1 MKANDLHAHF
11 RQADRI
17 MLGVL
22 WLLFAYA
29 LGLAAFNGGW
39 DQALLI
45 GGLTAVSVSA
55 LQALIPGGRLLR
67 CTVAEKVD
75 KKKTQN

>member
-29 LGLAAFNGGW
+29 LGLAAFNGG
-39 DQALLI
+39 
-45 GGLTAVSVSA
+45 
-55 LQALIPGGRLLR
+55 
-67 CTVAEKVD
+67 
-75 KKKTQN
+75 